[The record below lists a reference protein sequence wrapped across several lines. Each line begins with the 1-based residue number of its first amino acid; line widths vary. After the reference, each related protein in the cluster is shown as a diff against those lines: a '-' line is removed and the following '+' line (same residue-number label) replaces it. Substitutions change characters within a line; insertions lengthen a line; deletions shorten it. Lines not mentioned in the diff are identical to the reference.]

1 MKTTEQIRLEG
12 TEKDN
17 STCRHVTCPPRL
29 AQVLE
34 NRCFLLLLALIVL
47 LVATPFLAGSV
58 GGKKIIGLLN
68 VIILVTAVV
77 AVERSRLSF
86 AIATFLGLPTLAFQI
101 LALQS
106 GLQGHFALCWGFAA
120 AIYAFTIASLLHYVL
135 RRDIM
140 TADKLYGAAAAYI
153 MIAILW
159 AFLYGVL
166 QYFYPGAYT
175 YQGVPKVLDMTSE
188 LIFFS
193 FTVLTTAGFGDIT
206 PMAIFSRYLTILEA
220 VTGVM
225 YVGNPPIFNW
235 GQK

>member
-1 MKTTEQIRLEG
+1 MPIVISR
-12 TEKDN
+12 
-17 STCRHVTCPPRL
+17 PRA
-29 AQVLE
+29 AQLLDQ
-34 NRCFLLLLALIVL
+34 RCFLLLLALLAL

-58 GGKKIIGLLN
+58 GGRRIIGLLN
-68 VIILVTAVV
+68 LIILVTAVV

-86 AIATFLGLPTLAFQI
+86 AIATFLGLPALAFQI
-101 LALQS
+101 LALRS
-106 GLQGHFALCWGFAA
+106 GLPGHFALCWGFAA
-120 AIYAFTIASLLHYVL
+120 AFYAFTIASLLHYVL

-166 QYFYPGAYT
+166 QYFYPDAYS
-175 YQGVPKVLDMTSE
+175 YQGASKVLDMTSE

-206 PMAIFSRYLTILEA
+206 PQLIFSRYLTILEA
-220 VTGVM
+220 ITGVM
-225 YVGNPPIFNW
+225 YVAVVIARLTGVYPVMGNKP
-235 GQK
+235 